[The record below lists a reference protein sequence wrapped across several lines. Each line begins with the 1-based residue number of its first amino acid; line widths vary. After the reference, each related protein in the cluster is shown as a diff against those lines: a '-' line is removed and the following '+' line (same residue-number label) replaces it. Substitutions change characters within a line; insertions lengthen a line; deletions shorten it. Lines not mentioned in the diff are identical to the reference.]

1 MTTIITKGLSSKLKT
16 IYNLSLPTSNKL
28 FQLGVDEVA
37 RGCFVGPVVS
47 ACVILDIPYL
57 QSLSKRNLYFSEA
70 FKNCCFP
77 KPDSKFEETLRT
89 FDQNLFSLLSVYS
102 QKLLRVILSLSFK
115 ILP

>member
-1 MTTIITKGLSSKLKT
+1 MGYWHFNSAKKLISRK
-16 IYNLSLPTSNKL
+16 K
-28 FQLGVDEVA
+28 
-37 RGCFVGPVVS
+37 
-47 ACVILDIPYL
+47 DIAYL
-57 QSLSKRNLYFSEA
+57 QSLFKRNLYFSEA

-102 QKLLRVILSLSFK
+102 QKLLRVILSLK

>member
-1 MTTIITKGLSSKLKT
+1 MSYLHF
-16 IYNLSLPTSNKL
+16 NSNKKL
-28 FQLGVDEVA
+28 I
-37 RGCFVGPVVS
+37 S
-47 ACVILDIPYL
+47 WKKDIAYL
-57 QSLSKRNLYFSEA
+57 QSFSKRNLYLSEA

-77 KPDSKFEETLRT
+77 KPDSKFVETLRT